1 METVL
6 VVSAETYSGKSALCL
21 TLGQR
26 LRRDGYRIGY
36 MKPLCMRTHRAEQ
49 ETVDEDTAFVK
60 QILELGEP
68 VEQIS
73 PLLITPRLL
82 EGLLQGEP
90 QPDYVGR
97 VQESFAALSK
107 DKDIMLLEGPND
119 WSEGTIV
126 GLPAGRVAE
135 IFSAH
140 ILMVSRFQS
149 LLETDNILA
158 VQEAMAGR
166 PFLGVVLNM
175 VPRARMEQAQRVV
188 APFLE
193 KRGIP
198 VLAILQ
204 QDPLLCAVSVSE
216 LAERLNAEIVACPD
230 HGEDLVETLMV
241 GAMSVDS
248 ALSYFRRQANK
259 AVITG
264 ADRVDIQLAALET
277 STTCLIL
284 TGGMRPN
291 PLIVTRAEEQCV
303 PILLVGSDTMS
314 TVRQAEEMFGRAR
327 FRQASKIERFEAL
340 LDKYFDFRRF
350 YQALNLPGKA

>member
-6 VVSAETYSGKSALCL
+6 VISAETFSGKSAVCL

-26 LRRDGYRIGY
+26 LRRDGYRVGY
-36 MKPLCMRTHRAEQ
+36 MKPLCMRAHRAEQ
-49 ETVDEDTAFVK
+49 ETLDEDTAFVK
-60 QILELGEP
+60 QTLELSEP
-68 VEQIS
+68 VEQIA
-73 PLLITPRLL
+73 PLLVTPRLL
-82 EGLLQGEP
+82 EGLLRGEP
-90 QPDYVGR
+90 QPDYAQR
-97 VQESFAALSK
+97 VRESFAALSK
-107 DKDIMLLEGPND
+107 DKDLMLLEGPND

-126 GLPAGRVAE
+126 GLPAPRVAE
-135 IFSAH
+135 MFAAH
-140 ILMVSRFQS
+140 VLLVSRFQS

-158 VQEAMAGR
+158 MQEALAGR
-166 PFLGVVLNM
+166 PLLGVVLNM
-175 VPRARMEQAQRVV
+175 VPRARMEQVKQAVT
-188 APFLE
+188 PFLE
-193 KRGIP
+193 QHGIP
-198 VLAILQ
+198 VLAVLQ
-204 QDPLLCAVSVSE
+204 QDPLLCAVSVNE
-216 LAERLNAEIVACPD
+216 LAERLNAEILACPD

-264 ADRVDIQLAALET
+264 GDRVDIQLAALET

-284 TGGMRPN
+284 TGGLRPN

-303 PILLVGSDTMS
+303 PILLVNADTMS

-340 LDKYFDFRRF
+340 LDRHFDFRRF
-350 YQALNLPGKA
+350 YGALNLPAKG